1 MIQNLPSGSNQTAS
15 NHLTTDSPTTY
26 RCGALLRRASRFI
39 GHLISG
45 RAGPISSLGFL
56 DLRNGQ
62 MPVILST
69 AVGLPFIQPD
79 HVRAV
84 SNFFIVFVDSRFCHL
99 HLFQS

>member
-1 MIQNLPSGSNQTAS
+1 
-15 NHLTTDSPTTY
+15 
-26 RCGALLRRASRFI
+26 
-39 GHLISG
+39 
-45 RAGPISSLGFL
+45 L
-56 DLRNGQ
+56 DLCNGL

-99 HLFQS
+99 HLLQS